1 MKVYTIRYK
10 LHGEL
15 KSKRMYASS
24 GKWAVR
30 LVLRELLKEAGK
42 EWFLKDSEMY
52 ERASEIGITDV
63 QITTY

>member
-1 MKVYTIRYK
+1 MKVYYVKYK
-10 LHGEL
+10 LHGEC
-15 KSKRMYASS
+15 KSRRELASS